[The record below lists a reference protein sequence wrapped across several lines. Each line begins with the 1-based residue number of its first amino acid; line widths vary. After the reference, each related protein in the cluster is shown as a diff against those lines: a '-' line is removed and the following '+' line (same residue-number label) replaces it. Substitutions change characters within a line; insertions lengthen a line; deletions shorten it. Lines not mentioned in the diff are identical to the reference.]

1 MTFLEKIFGNESAKT
16 IKTVQ
21 PIVAK
26 INALEPTIQ
35 ALSDVDLKAQTTKLK
50 DRLAKGES
58 LDDILPEAFATVRE
72 AAHRVLG
79 QRHYDVQLI
88 GGIILHRGT
97 IAEMKTGE
105 GKTLTATLSV
115 YLNALSGHSVHV
127 VTVNDYLA
135 RRDADWM
142 GRLYAW
148 LGLSIGC
155 IQNQLVSYVFD
166 PEYKKEQEAIAEE
179 AAAVEALHAT
189 PLSEGDSVDTKLSF
203 KVDMDNLRPV
213 KRPEAYQADIIY
225 GTNNEFGF
233 DYLRDNMVQQKS
245 QKAQR
250 DLSYAIIDEVDS
262 ILIDEA
268 RTPLII
274 SGEAEAATDQYY
286 RFAQLVEQLVE
297 NDDYNIDE
305 KMKAATLSEAG
316 IAKMEEWLGLKN
328 IYEAGGVTIVH
339 HIEQALKAY
348 TLFKIDRDYVVK
360 DGEVIIVDE
369 FTGRLMPGRRYSEG
383 LHQAIEAKEKLDIK
397 RESRTLATITFQNL
411 FRLYDKLAG
420 MTGTAETEKE
430 EFFKIYGLDVV
441 IIPTH
446 QPLVRKDS
454 TDSIYRTEKG
464 KLEAVIEKIK
474 FYHEQGNPVLIG
486 SISIAKNEAL
496 SKILDRAGIQHQVL
510 NAKQHER
517 EAEIIAQAGRKGAVT
532 LATNMAGRGV
542 DIILGGNPPDKAEA
556 EAVRAAGGLVVLGTE
571 RHEARRI
578 DNQLRG
584 RSGRQGDPGA
594 SQFFVSMEDD
604 LMRIFATDRV
614 KGLMNTLNW
623 PENMPIENGI
633 VSRSIETAQ
642 KKVEGSNFDIR
653 EHLVKY
659 DDIMNKHREVIYRK
673 RNEILDATPEQITAM
688 IMELVDSEIEYVV
701 SFHANADD
709 EKGWN
714 IQEIYETVHSIFP
727 IEPSLRK
734 ELQDLQQQ
742 GGDKLKDAEA
752 RTHIVEYLMKLAKD
766 RYADMVSQVADPNV
780 VYQVEK
786 GFYLRSID
794 ALWIEHLD
802 QMAYLREGIGLR
814 GYGQRDPLIE
824 YKNEAYGMFTELI
837 ANIQKQVVYSIY
849 KMADTHSL
857 APSEM
862 VQAHQQL
869 QGAKKVMGSNS
880 GAEVGLPTAAGAI
893 AQAKVGRN
901 DLCPCGSG
909 KKYKKC
915 HGQ

>member
-1 MTFLEKIFGNESAKT
+1 MSFLEKIFGSESAKT
-16 IKTVQ
+16 IKTIQ
-21 PIVAK
+21 PLVAQ

-35 ALSDVDLKAQTTKLK
+35 ALSDADLKAQTTKLK
-50 DRLAKGES
+50 AQLAAGKT

-105 GKTLTATLSV
+105 GKTLTATLPV
-115 YLNALSGHSVHV
+115 YLNALSGKSVHV

-148 LGLSIGC
+148 LGISVGC
-155 IQNQLVSYVFD
+155 IQNQLVSYIFD
-166 PEYKKEQEAIAEE
+166 PEYKKQQEAIAEQT
-179 AAAVEALHAT
+179 AA
-189 PLSEGDSVDTKLSF
+189 EGTVDTKLSF

-286 RFAQLVEQLVE
+286 RFAQLVERLVE

-305 KMKAATLSEAG
+305 KMKAATLTEAG

-360 DGEVIIVDE
+360 DGEVVIVDE

-383 LHQAIEAKEKLDIK
+383 LHQAIEAKEHMEIK

-430 EFFKIYGLDVV
+430 EFYKIYGLDVV

-446 QPLVRKDS
+446 QPLLRKDLP
-454 TDSIYRTEKG
+454 DAIYRTEKG

-486 SISIAKNEAL
+486 SVSIEKNEAL
-496 SKILDRAGIQHQVL
+496 SKMLERAGIQHNIL

-517 EAEIIAQAGRKGAVT
+517 EAEIIAQAGRKGAIT

-584 RSGRQGDPGA
+584 RSGRQGDPGT

-614 KGLMNTLNW
+614 KGLMNSLNW

-673 RNEILDATPEQITAM
+673 RNEILNAEPEQVSAM
-688 IMELVDSEIEYVV
+688 IMELIENEIEYVV
-701 SFHANADD
+701 SFHANTDSDD
-709 EKGWN
+709 GWN

-734 ELQDLQQQ
+734 ELQDLQPPSD
-742 GGDKLKDAEA
+742 DKLHDAEA

-766 RYADMVSQVADPNV
+766 RYADMVKQVADPAV

-824 YKNEAYGMFTELI
+824 YKNEAYGMFTSLI

-849 KMADTHSL
+849 KMADAHSL

-862 VQAHQQL
+862 TQPRQQL
-869 QGAKKVMGSNS
+869 QGAKKVMGSD
-880 GAEVGLPTAAGAI
+880 
-893 AQAKVGRN
+893 AQPLVSKDKLDTGEKVGRN

-915 HGQ
+915 HGA